1 MITPKRFE
9 PSVVAAR
16 RYQFQSFA
24 QYRGKLVVKTPEE
37 LATLR
42 ASDDVW
48 SVLGVLNYLQALV
61 DKSGIV
67 AELSTP
73 GRGRENIVAALFS
86 HLHRRMRAETLNES
100 LLICQPCGMLYYLFR
115 SSRYAQVGPLIG

>member
-1 MITPKRFE
+1 M
-9 PSVVAAR
+9 
-16 RYQFQSFA
+16 
-24 QYRGKLVVKTPEE
+24 KTPEE

-73 GRGRENIVAALFS
+73 GGRLP
-86 HLHRRMRAETLNES
+86 TLS
-100 LLICQPCGMLYYLFR
+100 LK
-115 SSRYAQVGPLIG
+115 S

>member
-1 MITPKRFE
+1 M
-9 PSVVAAR
+9 
-16 RYQFQSFA
+16 
-24 QYRGKLVVKTPEE
+24 KTPEE

-73 GRGRENIVAALFS
+73 GGRLEMWNQSSSSIFT
-86 HLHRRMRAETLNES
+86 RLN
-100 LLICQPCGMLYYLFR
+100 
-115 SSRYAQVGPLIG
+115 

>member
-1 MITPKRFE
+1 M
-9 PSVVAAR
+9 
-16 RYQFQSFA
+16 
-24 QYRGKLVVKTPEE
+24 KTPEE

-42 ASDDVW
+42 AADDVW

-73 GRGRENIVAALFS
+73 GGWEAEKI
-86 HLHRRMRAETLNES
+86 HLTS
-100 LLICQPCGMLYYLFR
+100 
-115 SSRYAQVGPLIG
+115 

>member
-1 MITPKRFE
+1 ML
-9 PSVVAAR
+9 SH

-24 QYRGKLVVKTPEE
+24 QYRGKLAMKSPQE
-37 LATLR
+37 LTTLR

-67 AELSTP
+67 AELSSP
-73 GRGRENIVAALFS
+73 GGC
-86 HLHRRMRAETLNES
+86 
-100 LLICQPCGMLYYLFR
+100 LLSVTFR
-115 SSRYAQVGPLIG
+115 SDSRQRVRNRI